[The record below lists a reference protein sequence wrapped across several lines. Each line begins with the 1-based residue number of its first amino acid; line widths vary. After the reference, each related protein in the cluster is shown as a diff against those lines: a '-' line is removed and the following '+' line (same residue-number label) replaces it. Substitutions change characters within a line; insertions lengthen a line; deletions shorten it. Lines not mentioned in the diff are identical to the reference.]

1 MECEDMGLTRSR
13 PHAFRHTHPPPT
25 LLLRLAPPAVVS
37 IALHDDS
44 LDRPAVSSS
53 PFPIDD
59 PLPPHKNHLT
69 LDSFRGVANTVDLAT
84 RLDSRRSLLGGDPN
98 FAGYDQELAAQQYAQ
113 QYQQQYQQQYN
124 PPQASYN
131 QGYAFREGLAPST
144 MNGSHPAS
152 GNQGFMGFGFMG
164 AKWPRIFFG
173 ITLVQA
179 IICLAFEAYV
189 FWKFQTSLTDD
200 APTGNAKE
208 DSPRKTIPT
217 FLTLF
222 IFGFLYELVIVW
234 DALRAK
240 NTIQVIGVCI
250 ANLALMVYTAIQ
262 VDQIAEAVDE
272 LKRINAL
279 INPNDDMWADVKPYL
294 VAIPCILA
302 FGTITM
308 GFVAWKL
315 YQVFAWDILKTIGA
329 DYRMKKRFLHYQ
341 IYIALLKFD
350 FFFFLGFTV
359 QFLVIVNARTD
370 AEFGLTIA
378 AIPVTIAILLM
389 AAWFTRIENK
399 IGMICVLVLYF
410 GALSYF
416 IFKLVRIY
424 QPATRDQYQPVR
436 KSLTAFTVITI
447 LLIICTIVNCVV
459 CMRNFNAGLKTH
471 LRKPSK
477 DLEKNPDLNSINLQD
492 VKPSVASRMTID

>member
-1 MECEDMGLTRSR
+1 
-13 PHAFRHTHPPPT
+13 
-25 LLLRLAPPAVVS
+25 
-37 IALHDDS
+37 
-44 LDRPAVSSS
+44 SS
-53 PFPIDD
+53 
-59 PLPPHKNHLT
+59 H

-98 FAGYDQELAAQQYAQ
+98 FAGFDQELAARQYAQ

-124 PPQASYN
+124 PPQTSNN

-144 MNGSHPAS
+144 MNGSRPSSGAS
-152 GNQGFMGFGFMG
+152 GPLGFGFMG
-164 AKWPRIFFG
+164 AKWPRIFFL

-179 IICLAFEAYV
+179 LLCLGFECYV
-189 FWKFQTSLTDD
+189 FWKFQTGLTDQDPHQNTDTTD
-200 APTGNAKE
+200 AT
-208 DSPRKTIPT
+208 DSPRRTIPT

-250 ANLALMVYTAIQ
+250 ANLALLVYTAIQ
-262 VDQIAEAVDE
+262 VEQIEEAVQQ
-272 LKRINAL
+272 LKDNNAL
-279 INPNDDMWADVKPYL
+279 RDPTDDMWADVKPYL
-294 VAIPCILA
+294 VASPCVLA

-308 GFVAWKL
+308 ALTAWKL

-378 AIPVTIAILLM
+378 AIPITIAILLL

-399 IGMICVLVLYF
+399 VGMATVLVLYF
-410 GALSYF
+410 GGLSYF

-424 QPATRDQYQPVR
+424 QPHTAEQYMPVR

-447 LLIICTIVNCVV
+447 LLIICTIANCVV
-459 CMRNFNAGLKTH
+459 CMRNFGAGLKTH
-471 LRKPSK
+471 LRKPSR
-477 DLEKNPDLNSINLQD
+477 DLEKSQDLNSINLQD
-492 VKPSVASRMTID
+492 VKPQIASRMTID